1 MIQYG
6 RKACFMRDK
15 KGFLPA
21 HVACSR
27 HCSPQKLEM
36 LLKVNPAALFSKT
49 DDGRTL
55 LNLAQSTATKSH
67 PNYALISDIERRIE
81 LASATSTFVATG
93 QFEAEAGF
101 VRSTDF
107 WNQGTASFDSIA
119 GSNMNIRGRIDHKS
133 NSKYKHEGLRCD
145 EENRV
150 VIKQE
155 DCEFR
160 MGQFDAQA
168 GLINRTD
175 SYWDQGTSAGLGHN
189 IDSTRAPIDDEM
201 NFKSKRKVPIGEESM
216 RAIKQE
222 NITEPATGQFDAD
235 TYLFQNTD
243 YYRNQVVPS
252 ILGSSTS
259 TSFESIARGSIDY
272 VSKLG
277 HKRKVSL
284 VDEETPQVAIKQE
297 DREPANLLLH
307 FSRHM
312 VSNVTSV

>member
-1 MIQYG
+1 
-6 RKACFMRDK
+6 
-15 KGFLPA
+15 
-21 HVACSR
+21 
-27 HCSPQKLEM
+27 
-36 LLKVNPAALFSKT
+36 
-49 DDGRTL
+49 
-55 LNLAQSTATKSH
+55 
-67 PNYALISDIERRIE
+67 LISDIERRIE